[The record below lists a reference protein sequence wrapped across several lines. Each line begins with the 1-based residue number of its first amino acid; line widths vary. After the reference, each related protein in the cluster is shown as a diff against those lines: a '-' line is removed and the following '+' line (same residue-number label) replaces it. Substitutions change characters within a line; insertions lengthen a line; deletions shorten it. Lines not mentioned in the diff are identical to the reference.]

1 MKRVL
6 KTMILVSILSAML
19 GVDYVGEF
27 PSRIVLVRPAEAIIG
42 LPFTPLSFAGV
53 ARRTAYRTAW
63 AASAAT
69 AAAAT
74 SAAVAGAAYAG
85 AAAAAPP
92 PSTTVVIN
100 NPPPAAPPASASGV
114 PIGTVIHALPAG
126 CVSVI
131 VHGVNYNDCGG
142 TFYKAAFQGNNLV
155 YVSVANPL

>member
-6 KTMILVSILSAML
+6 KTLVLVSILSAML
-19 GVDYVGEF
+19 GVDYVGEL
-27 PSRIVLVRPAEAIIG
+27 PSKVVFVRPAEAIIG

-69 AAAAT
+69 AAAA
-74 SAAVAGAAYAG
+74 GAAYAG

-100 NPPPAAPPASASGV
+100 NPPPAAPAASASGV
-114 PIGTVIHALPAG
+114 PIGTVINALPAG
-126 CVSVI
+126 CVAVT